1 MAKIRVL
8 FFAEPATLAH
18 VARPVVLAGA
28 LDRTHF
34 DVDLA
39 TGPDFRSI
47 ATDAGIRVHD
57 LFSIGTKAYL
67 AAVAAGRPV
76 FPFRVLERYVEDDL
90 RVIAESKPDVIVG
103 DFRLSLAVSA
113 RLAHIPYVAISNAY
127 WSPYATPRFA
137 VPVHPATRLFGVG
150 FSNWAFGLLR
160 PAIFA
165 QHAMPMYRL
174 RRKHG
179 MPSLGFDLRRIFTEG
194 DITVFADVPE
204 VVPTSPAQP
213 ADRYRYI
220 GPVVWSP
227 SAPIPEAVTD
237 SKDLR
242 RWIYVAL
249 GSSGDQ
255 RLLETIVDAI
265 VTRGRRAIVAAPD
278 GSRLARF
285 GDAAVVEPILPGN
298 EIAALAEAVVC
309 NGGSPGTHQALLQGT
324 PVLGIPANLDQILNM
339 DFLCRTGAAA
349 AVRADNAS
357 PRNIGLA
364 LDVLLRTNS
373 SEFHARQVQ
382 HCLQHHRAAT
392 LVPNLIAE
400 IASSPLRF

>member
-1 MAKIRVL
+1 MAKTRVL

-18 VARPVVLAGA
+18 VVRPVVLAGT
-28 LDRTHF
+28 LDRGHY

-39 TGPDFRSI
+39 TGPDFRFI
-47 ATDAGIRVHD
+47 ATEAGIRAHD

-76 FPFRVLERYVEDDL
+76 FPYRVLERYVEDDL
-90 RVIAESKPDVIVG
+90 RVIAELKPDIIVG

-113 RLAHIPYVAISNAY
+113 RLAHVPYVAISNAY
-127 WSPYATPRFA
+127 WSPYATAEFS
-137 VPVHPATRLFGVG
+137 VPVHSATRLLGVA
-150 FSNWAFGLLR
+150 FSNWVFNWAR

-165 QHAMPMYRL
+165 QHAMPMHRL

-179 MPSLGFDLRRIFTEG
+179 MPSLGFDLRQIFTEG
-194 DITVFADVPE
+194 DVTVFADAPE

-213 ADRYRYI
+213 ADRYHYI

-227 SAPIPEAVTD
+227 SAPIPEAVTKSTD
-237 SKDLR
+237 SR

-249 GSSGDQ
+249 GSSGDD

-265 VTRGRRAIVAAPD
+265 VTRGCRAIIVARD
-278 GSRLARF
+278 GSRFARF
-285 GDAAVVEPILPGN
+285 GDTAVVAPMLPGN
-298 EIAALAEAVVC
+298 EVAALAEVVVC

-324 PVLGIPANLDQILNM
+324 PVLGIPANLDQLLNM
-339 DFLCRTGAAA
+339 EFLCRTGAAA
-349 AVRADNAS
+349 VVRADNAS

-364 LDVLLRTNS
+364 LDALLQAKS
-373 SEFHARQVQ
+373 YEFRARQVQ
-382 HCLQHHRAAT
+382 DWLQRHRAST
-392 LVPNLIAE
+392 LVPKLIAE
-400 IASSPLRF
+400 MAGRPFHS